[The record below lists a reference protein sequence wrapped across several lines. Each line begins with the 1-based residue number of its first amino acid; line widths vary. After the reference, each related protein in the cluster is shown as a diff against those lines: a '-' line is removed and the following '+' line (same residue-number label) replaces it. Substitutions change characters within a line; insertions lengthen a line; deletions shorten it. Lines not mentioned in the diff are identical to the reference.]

1 MSRSR
6 LAALAIVAVAVAA
19 CQTSPTVT
27 GSPSAAGSTSASTSA
42 SLEPSAE
49 TSVGPTGWREITNSD
64 GPAAREDQ
72 TWTTDGDGEVA
83 YLFGGRSGATIYDDL
98 WAYNLATDTWSEV
111 APRGPAA
118 RFGHNAAWVEGVGLA
133 IFAGQG
139 ASGFFN
145 DLWVFDPETST
156 WAQLTADG
164 AVPVARYG
172 SCAALGPDGRLWI
185 SHGFTSE
192 GSRFADTKAYDFA
205 TATWTDETPV
215 GDAPI
220 ERCLHG
226 CWWSGDTFNLYAGQT
241 TGTLALGDWW
251 ALTVGERP
259 GTNSWAEVAIGG
271 SGLPA
276 RNLYALT
283 DFRGGHF
290 VFGGQAVDGTYLGDA
305 WLVDHEG
312 APAAATV
319 EPPAPSGRAGAEMV
333 TDLARDRV
341 LLFGGRD
348 ERDEFDDLWEL
359 TQP

>member
-1 MSRSR
+1 MSRSG
-6 LAALAIVAVAVAA
+6 LVALAGVMVALAA
-19 CQTSPTVT
+19 CQPSSTPTP
-27 GSPSAAGSTSASTSA
+27 SPSTNASASPSVAASA
-42 SLEPSAE
+42 PSAGP
-49 TSVGPTGWREITNSD
+49 SVGPTGWREITPSD
-64 GPAAREDQ
+64 GPAAREDH
-72 TWTTDGDGEVA
+72 TWTLDAGGDVA

-98 WAYNLATDTWSEV
+98 WAFDLATETWSEV
-111 APRGPAA
+111 TAGGPAA
-118 RFGHNAAWVEGVGLA
+118 RFGHNAAWVRGVGLV

-145 DLWVFDPETST
+145 DLWAFDPETST

-192 GSRFADTKAYDFA
+192 GSRFADTRAYDFA
-205 TATWTDETPV
+205 TANWTDETPV
-215 GDAPI
+215 GEAPI

-241 TGTLALGDWW
+241 TGTLSLGDWW

-283 DFRGGHF
+283 DFRGGHL
-290 VFGGQAVDGTYLGDA
+290 VFGGQALDGTYLGDA
-305 WLVDHEG
+305 WLIDHDR
-312 APAAATV
+312 APGPGPGG
-319 EPPAPSGRAGAEMV
+319 PPAPAGRAGAEMV
-333 TDLARDRV
+333 TDVAADRV

-348 ERDEFDDLWEL
+348 ADGTFDDLWEM
-359 TQP
+359 TAP